1 MNLLLKFIGDVDLWT
16 RDTLKFM
23 KVALA
28 FIKSND
34 LTVLYTVLNKLLISP
49 VQYNML
55 ILTMLTMNFLSL
67 ALCYKWVLL

>member
-1 MNLLLKFIGDVDLWT
+1 
-16 RDTLKFM
+16 M

-49 VQYNML
+49 GSTVKPAYIDHAYNEFPVPG
-55 ILTMLTMNFLSL
+55 T
-67 ALCYKWVLL
+67 LL

>member
-1 MNLLLKFIGDVDLWT
+1 MNLLKEFIGDVDLWT

-34 LTVLYTVLNKLLISP
+34 LTVLYTVLNKLLINP
-49 VQYNML
+49 IQ
-55 ILTMLTMNFLSL
+55 
-67 ALCYKWVLL
+67 

>member
-1 MNLLLKFIGDVDLWT
+1 MNLFVIIYWRCQLWT

-34 LTVLYTVLNKLLISP
+34 LTVLYTVLNKLLIIP
-49 VQYNML
+49 VQ
-55 ILTMLTMNFLSL
+55 
-67 ALCYKWVLL
+67 